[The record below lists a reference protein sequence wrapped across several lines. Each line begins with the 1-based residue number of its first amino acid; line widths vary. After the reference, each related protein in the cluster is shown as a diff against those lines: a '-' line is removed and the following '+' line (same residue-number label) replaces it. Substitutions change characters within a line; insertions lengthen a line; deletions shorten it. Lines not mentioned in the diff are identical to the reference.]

1 MTIELEPSNV
11 SREGQLGLGAGLTTD
26 SVQSEPE
33 DVPCSG
39 KTARGPKHQ
48 KHQTPM
54 QTREGA
60 WESPYEI

>member
-26 SVQSEPE
+26 LAQFEPE
-33 DVPCSG
+33 DVLCPG
-39 KTARGPKHQ
+39 KTATGPEHQ